1 MHTWTQPRVAQRP
14 QQPTARGGA
23 MRGLRLLGRVG
34 VTALAA
40 LTGLSSSALNAAEVT
55 LPAYPF
61 WTNPTF
67 RVSQVT
73 LDDAAGAYCAAEGPA
88 ADPLDFFY
96 GTLAL
101 ETMDALCQPALTN
114 AERDKLLGSLYVSGY
129 FGGIWLRDALQD
141 TSPRTLEQLRRR
153 MLRAQPLQASRPGGR
168 YGSPS
173 EFVVFQAL
181 ASTVAGQRRAAEQ
194 GTDSDVIVENY
205 QSIPDLLYL
214 YGYNLG
220 YIQVL
225 YANPPTGIELPPDAL
240 VCGDYLLDC
249 SSPDIDLDVLSAYA
263 PALAKL
269 QAPPSVAWETMA
281 EQVVVYGESSVQS
294 GIDTWE
300 SILADSTISS
310 AAFLPLIDLSVGYL
324 LVSDAAVLGAMT
336 AWAEG
341 QAAEG
346 RCALQLQAGLT
357 LWSGAY
363 FMGLA
368 ADDPAGTAP
377 TLSCSS

>member
-1 MHTWTQPRVAQRP
+1 MTRFTSFKRDRWT
-14 QQPTARGGA
+14 
-23 MRGLRLLGRVG
+23 LGRHLFG
-34 VTALAA
+34 ACLF
-40 LTGLSSSALNAAEVT
+40 LSCANLQAAEVT
-55 LPAYPF
+55 LPSYPF

-73 LDDAAGAYCAAEGPA
+73 LDEAAGAYCAAEGPQ

-101 ETMDALCQPALTN
+101 ETMDALCQPALSDV
-114 AERDKLLGSLYVSGY
+114 ERDKLLGSLYISGY

-141 TSPRTLEQLRRR
+141 TSPRMLEQLRQR
-153 MLRAQPLQASRPGGR
+153 LRSTALSTPPVSKHTQAR

-173 EFVVFQAL
+173 EFVIFQAL
-181 ASTVAGQRRAAEQ
+181 ASTVAGQRRSAEQ

-225 YANPPTGIELPPDAL
+225 YANPPVGVELPPDAL
-240 VCGDYLLDC
+240 LCGDYLLDC
-249 SSPDIDLDVLSAYA
+249 YSPEIELDVLDVYASA
-263 PALAKL
+263 LEKL
-269 QAPPSVAWETMA
+269 QAPPNTAWETMA

-294 GIDTWE
+294 GIETWE

-336 AWAEG
+336 AWAES
-341 QAAEG
+341 QATEG

-368 ADDPAGTAP
+368 SDDPLGTAP
-377 TLSCSS
+377 SLSCSP